1 MTLAELSY
9 TFFKA
14 HVLMGTGFITGE
26 LIANSRGMSCS
37 WLFGLLMGLSFSLR
51 LYRKCRQAVQALSR
65 GLRRSQCSANVR

>member
-9 TFFKA
+9 TIFKA

-37 WLFGLLMGLSFSLR
+37 WLFGLLIGLSFSLS
-51 LYRKCRQAVQALSR
+51 LYRKCLNVLFIEYKRLKAKNRNENLS
-65 GLRRSQCSANVR
+65 

>member
-9 TFFKA
+9 TFFKD

-51 LYRKCRQAVQALSR
+51 LYRKCRKALQAHSR
-65 GLRRSQCSANVR
+65 GLCRSQCSANVR